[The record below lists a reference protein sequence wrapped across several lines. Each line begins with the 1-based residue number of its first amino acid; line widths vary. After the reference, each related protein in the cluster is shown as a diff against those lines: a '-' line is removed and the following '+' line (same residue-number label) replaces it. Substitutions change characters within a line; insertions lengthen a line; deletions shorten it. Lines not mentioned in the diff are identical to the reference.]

1 MRKRLLLGSLWVAM
15 MFAAAGIAKAE
26 TVSLKWKGENVEFTS
41 GMATIDGTTIMK
53 SGRDLLV
60 LLGPDEEDG
69 EEISVLPGRSLFTY
83 NGDDYDK
90 ITFAVLKDLHM
101 YCYGSKMFQITGR
114 SGKPVTVQF
123 LKPLLSAVTGDVR
136 LILSHFSSEE
146 GYTRP
151 LFDLSYANV
160 YLNEEDALHKVNIK
174 FINNAD
180 NGLLFYAYKPSS
192 VHFGYGDY
200 ELTSVFGEDHYN
212 FFSEASSGYMTVTGL
227 DALDG
232 YNGNNYYSEPFGAHI
247 KGGTTLVDCGNNQIM
262 GKVTL
267 RYLPSQYAYF
277 DEEKISDWRIVQ
289 ACDGVTLQIK
299 GAGDL
304 SSLDPATLPWKK
316 YADVITNVEVSSD
329 IMVPMTALPNYAFAN
344 MENLKSVR
352 LLDLGEATE
361 LPEGLFAE
369 CGNLEEVE
377 LNASLYSTDQLKK
390 IGGKAFEK
398 CKNLKEL
405 ALPNSVEEIGES
417 AFNHCEN
424 LELTLPENLKKV
436 GIYAFYY
443 SNTLVMPKDMN
454 EDIEADTGI
463 FTSNDA
469 TLKFLGTME
478 EWLARDNS
486 WIMSKWY
493 ADSYSST
500 HIFIDGKEVIDLV
513 IPEGTTELK
522 DYAFKHCTSIETVSF
537 PSTLTTIGYGAFY
550 SCKSLKTVSLP
561 NSLTSMGEYCFNCCY
576 GLTAVHIPEGLT
588 EIPKSAFYDC
598 EALSSI
604 EIPKNITTIGGGAFR
619 YCSSL
624 KDVTIY
630 PWSVTLDGKPF
641 ADIAEDATLHV
652 WRTAQMAGMFDG
664 EEWSVFKNTELMN
677 DYSVSLNADPMDLG
691 TITLDIDETKLT
703 SERSANEATVV
714 EDTKITIT
722 ATPNDHCTFKGWFD
736 SEDQLLFDKASTTV
750 TITDD
755 FYATAKF
762 EKDSFDVKV
771 TIVGATESEMT
782 VKGAGRYGY
791 GDKVVLT
798 FTENDNFTF
807 VSWTYGDVT
816 VTDKTL
822 VIDAL
827 TENIDV
833 TITFNPVLYTLTVK
847 TEPAEGGTFTVTGLD
862 GNNQG
867 MFFAEFT
874 ITATPAE
881 GYEIAAWKKDE
892 DQVLDNKTTTLNGVL
907 YGDMTIT
914 IVFKKKTETGLDDVS
929 ATTGEA
935 RKVLRNGRVW
945 LVLPDGREFDANG
958 KQVR

>member
-1 MRKRLLLGSLWVAM
+1 MRKSLFLTLLCLLGMGAWQT
-15 MFAAAGIAKAE
+15 AKAE

-41 GMATIDGTTIMK
+41 GMVTIDGTMIMR
-53 SGRDLLV
+53 SGKELLV
-60 LLGPDEEDG
+60 LLGPDEKDG
-69 EEISVLPGRSLFTY
+69 NSINVPNGKSLFTY

-90 ITFAVLKDLHM
+90 ITFAVLKDLHV

-114 SGKPVTVQF
+114 SDKQVTVRF
-123 LKPLLSAVTGDVR
+123 LKSQISAVTGDVR

-174 FINNAD
+174 FINDAD

-262 GKVTL
+262 GEVTM
-267 RYLPSQYAYF
+267 RYMPSQYAYF
-277 DEEKISDWRIVQ
+277 DEEKISDWRLVQ

-316 YADVITNVEVSSD
+316 YADVITNVEVTSD

-377 LNASLYSTDQLKK
+377 LNASLYSTDLLKK

-405 ALPNSVEEIGES
+405 ALPNSVEEIGKE
-417 AFNHCEN
+417 AFFVCEN

-436 GIYAFYY
+436 GEGALQHI
-443 SNTLVMPKDMN
+443 NTLVMPKDIN
-454 EDIEADTGI
+454 EDIEVGYIYQGDD
-463 FTSNDA
+463 F

-478 EWLARDNS
+478 EWLVRNNS
-486 WIMSKWY
+486 WFMEKWVPSKK
-493 ADSYSST
+493 S
-500 HIFIDGKEVIDLV
+500 HLFIDGKEVIDLV

-522 DYAFKHCTSIETVSF
+522 DYAFKYCQSIETVSF
-537 PSTLTTIGYGAFY
+537 PSTLTTIGKYAFTN
-550 SCKSLKTVSLP
+550 CVSLKTVSLP
-561 NSLTSMGEYCFNCCY
+561 NSLTSMGEFCFYRCY
-576 GLTAVHIPEGLT
+576 GLTAVNIPEGLT
-588 EIPKSAFYDC
+588 EIPSDAFMQC
-598 EALSSI
+598 SALSSV
-604 EIPKNITTIGGGAFR
+604 EIPKNITTIGGGSFW

-630 PWSVTLDGKPF
+630 PWSVTLDGEPF

-691 TITLDIDETKLT
+691 TITLDIDEAKLT

-750 TITDD
+750 TITED

-822 VIDAL
+822 VIEEL
-827 TENIDV
+827 TENLDV

-874 ITATPAE
+874 ITAIPAE
-881 GYEIAAWKKDE
+881 GYEIAAWKDADE
-892 DQVLDNKTTTLNGVL
+892 VLDNKTTTMDGVL

-914 IVFKKKTETGLDDVS
+914 IVFQKKTETGLDDAS

-935 RKVLRNGRVW
+935 RKVLRDGRVW